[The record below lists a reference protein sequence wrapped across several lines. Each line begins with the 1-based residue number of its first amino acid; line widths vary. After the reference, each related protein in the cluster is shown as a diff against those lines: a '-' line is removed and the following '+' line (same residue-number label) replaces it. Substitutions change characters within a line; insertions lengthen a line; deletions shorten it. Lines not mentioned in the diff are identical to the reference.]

1 MQSDTQGVVP
11 VFKLYG
17 ETRLWPTP
25 DLLHC
30 ESIAERSRLHDWHI
44 KAHRHADLV
53 HVLHIREGEAALELD
68 GQEHRTRGPT
78 LIVVP
83 AMTIHGF
90 RFDEAIEG
98 HIITLAQPLAD
109 RLADWLGDGSTVL
122 ASADFYPLTHAKT
135 TARIAGLVEQIDDE
149 YRRPEPGRELE
160 LHALAQALAVQ
171 LMRCGER
178 QRLLSTGERS
188 HREPRQRDRART
200 QMQRFQA
207 LVEDRYREQ
216 PSVEALAGELGI
228 TAAHLNTLCRRLTG
242 RSPLQLLHE
251 RVLLEAK
258 RELTYTNLTI
268 SRIADGLGFSEPA
281 YFTRFFKRM
290 TGLSPRAFRRGRH
303 D

>member
-1 MQSDTQGVVP
+1 
-11 VFKLYG
+11 
-17 ETRLWPTP
+17 
-25 DLLHC
+25 
-30 ESIAERSRLHDWHI
+30 
-44 KAHRHADLV
+44 
-53 HVLHIREGEAALELD
+53 
-68 GQEHRTRGPT
+68 
-78 LIVVP
+78 
-83 AMTIHGF
+83 
-90 RFDEAIEG
+90 
-98 HIITLAQPLAD
+98 
-109 RLADWLGDGSTVL
+109 
-122 ASADFYPLTHAKT
+122 
-135 TARIAGLVEQIDDE
+135 
-149 YRRPEPGRELE
+149 
-160 LHALAQALAVQ
+160 
-171 LMRCGER
+171 
-178 QRLLSTGERS
+178 
-188 HREPRQRDRART
+188 
-200 QMQRFQA
+200 MQRFQA